1 MAKQFFPLLPKLK
14 ENSAVN
20 PDKAS
25 VWEEE
30 HLDFLNALVK
40 SLAVSGTIKDVGHID
55 SIPDV
60 WARPLLFQMALF
72 DAQNTASS
80 EFVSGLHDRV
90 VGEWRALL
98 DAAVGDAA
106 LARTLPAHAGGAGL
120 ALLRPALGDRRRFA
134 LAPDRGPLPARGGG

>member
-98 DAAVGDAA
+98 AM
-106 LARTLPAHAGGAGL
+106 L
-120 ALLRPALGDRRRFA
+120 ALKEIRHLTFFLINSAGILENS
-134 LAPDRGPLPARGGG
+134 